1 MLEQANQIHRK
12 DKFFKEIK
20 NSTSDEIFYLFNFN
34 GP

>member
-12 DKFFKEIK
+12 DKFLKEIK
-20 NSTSDEIFYLFNFN
+20 NSTLDDYLFNFN